1 MPRKIIKRY
10 LPKPEKIQDQK
21 SLGFLSEHLADPSL
35 WTLTRRSVGG
45 AFSIGL
51 FLAFMPMPF
60 QMIPAAILAILL
72 RVNLPIAVGMVWVS
86 NPVTMP
92 GMMYVAYLLG
102 SWLLDVPL
110 QPPDTDSM
118 LEWVTSRFEQIWQPL
133 LTGSFLLG
141 GSAALL
147 ANIGVRLIWRWHVSL
162 QWRRRLRIKRLP
174 PPPRSDQDTH

>member
-1 MPRKIIKRY
+1 MPRKFIKRY
-10 LPKPEKIQDQK
+10 LPKPEKIKGQK
-21 SLGFLSEHLADPSL
+21 SLGFLSEHLSDPSL

-60 QMIPAAILAILL
+60 QMIPAAILAILF

-92 GMMYVAYLLG
+92 GMLYVCYLLG

-110 QPPDTDSM
+110 QPPDSDGM
-118 LEWVTSRFEQIWQPL
+118 IEWVMSRFGQIWQPL
-133 LTGSFLLG
+133 LLGSFLLG
-141 GSAALL
+141 GLAALL
-147 ANIGVRLIWRWHVSL
+147 SNVAVRLVWRWHVSL
-162 QWRRRLRIKRLP
+162 QWKRRLRIKRLP
-174 PPPRSDQDTH
+174 PPPQSDSEVK